1 MRIVLFGDF
10 HYPYFLECADR
21 STAAARDRAYRT
33 LADHLLAERAD
44 YLVGVG
50 DVTNFGYPEE
60 FAGVR
65 ELFDPAGERFLYVL
79 GNHDTLLL
87 PKEEIEAEIGQ
98 ARFRVVEHDEATLI
112 FLDST
117 RDRSLRDWS
126 GTMDG
131 EQLRWLAGVLGSREE
146 GDDRPFLVFVHHPPY
161 GTTAR
166 STEAKMHVDPAVPL
180 IDLLASAPAPV
191 VVFTGHNH
199 VHSVVYRQGI
209 AFVQTAAVLDSP
221 GYRVI
226 EVGEGRMRV
235 DFRPIAD
242 PELRQAIGHF
252 HRRMPGFSPYPA
264 PEGTES
270 DRTAEIPLSAKGKG
284 KGRPPTARELPQ
296 SRDV

>member
-1 MRIVLFGDF
+1 MERTVRIVLFGDF
-10 HYPYFLECADR
+10 HYPFFLECADR
-21 STAAARDRAYRT
+21 STVAARDRAYRI
-33 LADHLLAERAD
+33 LAEALLGARAD

-50 DVTNFGYPEE
+50 DVTNFGHPEE

-65 ELFDPAGERFLYVL
+65 ELLDPAGERFLYVL

-98 ARFRVVEHDEATLI
+98 ARFRVIEHDEATLLV
-112 FLDST
+112 LDST

-126 GTMDG
+126 GTMDA
-131 EQLRWLAGVLGSREE
+131 EQLGWLAGVLKSREE
-146 GDDRPFLVFVHHPPY
+146 GDVRPFLVFVHHPPY
-161 GTTAR
+161 DTTAR
-166 STEAKMHVDPAVPL
+166 STEAKMHIDPAVPL
-180 IDLLASAPAPV
+180 VDLLASATAPV

-226 EVGEGRMRV
+226 DVAAGRVRV
-235 DFRPIAD
+235 DFRTIDD
-242 PELRQAIGHF
+242 PELRLAIAQF

-264 PEGTES
+264 PEGSEA
-270 DRTAEIPLSAKGKG
+270 DRSAEISSAVKGA
-284 KGRPPTARELPQ
+284 PPTPRKVPQKREM
-296 SRDV
+296 